1 VQIKQA
7 LIIAAEKCQNSST
20 PNLDARVILCK
31 VLSLSYEQL
40 LIKYNDLLSALEE
53 EQFFSLLERR
63 VSMEPIAY
71 IVGKQEFYGRDF
83 IVDKSVLIPRP
94 ETELL
99 VDSIIEDYNARHL
112 GNDIKILELGTGSG
126 AISVTIANE
135 ILMADILAVDIS
147 QEALNVA
154 KINAH
159 KHNVS
164 RQMKFIQS
172 DWFSNIPECRYDYI
186 VSNPPY
192 IAYHEKSCVV
202 SSSTILFE
210 PDLALYANDDG
221 LSAYKAIINS
231 ASTYLKP
238 GGKLFFEI
246 GYNQRDKVLDILK
259 EYDFTD
265 VVTKRDMSGHNRVLI
280 AKQYF
285 SEI

>member
-1 VQIKQA
+1 MQIKQA
-7 LIIAAEKCQNSST
+7 LTIAAEKCQNSST

-40 LIKYNDLLSALEE
+40 LIKYNDLLSELEVE
-53 EQFFSLLERR
+53 RFFSLLERR

-83 IVDKSVLIPRP
+83 VVDKSVLIPRP

-99 VDSIIEDYNARHL
+99 VDSIIEDYNARNL
-112 GNDIKILELGTGSG
+112 GKDIKILELGTGSG
-126 AISVTIANE
+126 AISVTIASE
-135 ILMADILAVDIS
+135 ILMANILAVDIS
-147 QEALNVA
+147 HEALNVA

-164 RQMKFIQS
+164 KQMKFIQS
-172 DWFSNIPECRYDYI
+172 DWFSNIPACRYDYI

-192 IAYHEKSCVV
+192 IAYHEKSCV
-202 SSSTILFE
+202 SSSTIFE

-221 LSAYKAIINS
+221 LAAYKAIINS
-231 ASTYLKP
+231 TATYLKP
-238 GGKLFFEI
+238 GGKIFFEI
-246 GYNQRDKVLDILK
+246 GYNQCDKVLDILE

-265 VVTKRDMSGHNRVLI
+265 VVIKRDMSGYNRVLI
-280 AKQYF
+280 AKQ
-285 SEI
+285 

>member
-1 VQIKQA
+1 MQIKQA
-7 LIIAAEKCQNSST
+7 LTIAAQKCQNSST

-31 VLSLSYEQL
+31 ILLLSHEQL
-40 LIKYNDLLSALEE
+40 LIKYNDLLSELEE

-83 IVDKSVLIPRP
+83 VVDKNVLIPRP

-99 VDSIIEDYNARHL
+99 VESIIEDYNTHYL
-112 GNDIKILELGTGSG
+112 GKDIKILELGTGSG
-126 AISVTIANE
+126 ALAVTIAKE
-135 ILMADILAVDIS
+135 ILMAEILAIDIS
-147 QEALNVA
+147 QGALSVA
-154 KINAH
+154 QINAH

-164 RQMKFIQS
+164 SKITFVQS
-172 DWFSNIPECRYDYI
+172 DWFRNIPECRYDYI

-192 IAYHEKSCVV
+192 IAYHEKSFV
-202 SSSTILFE
+202 SRGTILFE

-221 LSAYKAIINS
+221 LSAYKAIIKS
-231 ASTYLKP
+231 TSTYLKP

-259 EYDFTD
+259 EYDFTE
-265 VVTKRDMSGHNRVLI
+265 VVTKRDIAGHNRVLV
-280 AKQYF
+280 AKQSSF
-285 SEI
+285 DV

>member
-7 LIIAAEKCQNSST
+7 LTIAAEKCQNSST

-40 LIKYNDLLSALEE
+40 LIKYNDLLSELEVE
-53 EQFFSLLERR
+53 RFFSLLERR

-83 IVDKSVLIPRP
+83 VVDKSVLIPRP

-99 VDSIIEDYNARHL
+99 VDSIIEDYNARNL
-112 GNDIKILELGTGSG
+112 GKDIKILELGTGSG
-126 AISVTIANE
+126 AISVTIASE
-135 ILMADILAVDIS
+135 ILMANILAVDIS
-147 QEALNVA
+147 HEALNVA

-164 RQMKFIQS
+164 KQMKFIQS
-172 DWFSNIPECRYDYI
+172 DWFSNIPACRYDYI

-192 IAYHEKSCVV
+192 IAYHEKSCV
-202 SSSTILFE
+202 SSSTIFE

-221 LSAYKAIINS
+221 LAAYKAIINS
-231 ASTYLKP
+231 TATYLKP
-238 GGKLFFEI
+238 GGKIFFEI
-246 GYNQRDKVLDILK
+246 GYNQCDKVLDILE

-265 VVTKRDMSGHNRVLI
+265 VVIKRDMSGYNRVLI
-280 AKQYF
+280 AKQ
-285 SEI
+285 

>member
-1 VQIKQA
+1 MQIKQA

-40 LIKYNDLLSALEE
+40 LIKYNDLLSVLEE

-83 IVDKSVLIPRP
+83 VVDKSVLIPRP

-99 VDSIIEDYNARHL
+99 VDSIIEDYHAWHL
-112 GNDIKILELGTGSG
+112 GNDIKLLELGTGSG
-126 AISVTIANE
+126 AISVTIASE

-147 QEALNVA
+147 YEALNVA
-154 KINAH
+154 KINAY
-159 KHNVS
+159 KHNV
-164 RQMKFIQS
+164 RGQMKFIQS
-172 DWFSNIPECRYDYI
+172 DWFNNIPECRYDYI

-192 IAYHEKSCVV
+192 IAYNETSCV

-210 PDLALYANDDG
+210 PDLALYAKDNG

-246 GYNQRDKVLDILK
+246 GYSQRDKVLDILN

-265 VVTKRDMSGHNRVLI
+265 VVTKKDMSGHNRVLI

-285 SEI
+285 SKI